1 MFAVVAMFGTE
12 GYLSLKMAGIRF
24 VLSIPKALFKKYRK
38 DNGNLIVAAI
48 AFYVLL
54 TFIPFTLLAVSFLG
68 YVADLTDL
76 DEHFLAY
83 LANVVPAPYNISVI
97 RQISEAVRILDLT
110 KNFSGPLG
118 ILALIFFTSRL
129 FAVLIPA
136 FHIMFGRN
144 PDRFI
149 RQKGKELLFTIVFAA
164 LQMVVLF
171 ITVFL
176 LVIKSKVLSIIS
188 DHTYLDGNT
197 ILYIFSFLDLPI
209 IFATFCLLYYVL
221 SPLRK
226 RKALLFASSLLA
238 TAMWVA
244 GKQLFQFYAAY
255 LARLDM
261 FFGLY
266 GIFIGFLFWAYY
278 SVFVLVVCGELQAIL
293 LQGHGARVRQGPG
306 ARVPGP
312 EKPGNAR

>member
-1 MFAVVAMFGTE
+1 MSATG
-12 GYLSLKMAGIRF
+12 GYLTLKVGRF
-24 VLSIPKALFKKYRK
+24 RNIVSIPKTLFKKYRK

-83 LANVVPAPYNISVI
+83 VSNVVPAPYNVSVI
-97 RQISEAVRILDLT
+97 RQISAALRIFDLT

-129 FAVLIPA
+129 FAVLIPS

-164 LQMVVLF
+164 LQVVVLF
-171 ITVFL
+171 ITIFL

-188 DHTYLDGNT
+188 DHTYLDGST
-197 ILYIFSFLDLPI
+197 VLYVFSFLDLPI

-226 RKALLFASSLLA
+226 RKALLLGTSLLA

-244 GKQLFQFYAAY
+244 GKQFFQFYVAY

-278 SVFVLVVCGELQAIL
+278 SVFVLVVCGELQSIL
-293 LQGHGARVRQGPG
+293 LQGHGARGTG
-306 ARVPGP
+306 EA
-312 EKPGNAR
+312 

>member
-1 MFAVVAMFGTE
+1 MFAAE
-12 GYLSLKMAGIRF
+12 GYPNLKMDGIRSG
-24 VLSIPKALFKKYRK
+24 LSIPKALFRKYRK

-76 DEHFLAY
+76 DEHFLVY
-83 LANVVPAPYNISVI
+83 VANVVPAPYNVSVI
-97 RQISEAVRILDLT
+97 RQISAALRILDLT

-136 FHIMFGRN
+136 FRIMFGQN

-149 RQKGKELLFTIVFAA
+149 RQKGKELLFTTLFAA
-164 LQMVVLF
+164 LQVVVLF
-171 ITVFL
+171 ITIFL
-176 LVIKSKVLSIIS
+176 LVIKTRVISIIS
-188 DHTYLDGNT
+188 DHTYLDGRT
-197 ILYIFSFLDLPI
+197 VLYMFSFIDLPI
-209 IFATFCLLYYVL
+209 IFVTFWLLYYVL

-226 RKALLFASSLLA
+226 RKVLLLGSSLLA
-238 TAMWVA
+238 TVMWVS

-255 LARLDM
+255 LARLDV

-266 GIFIGFLFWAYY
+266 GIFIGFLLWAYY

-293 LQGHGARVRQGPG
+293 LRGPG
-306 ARVPGP
+306 SSSKGPG
-312 EKPGNAR
+312 